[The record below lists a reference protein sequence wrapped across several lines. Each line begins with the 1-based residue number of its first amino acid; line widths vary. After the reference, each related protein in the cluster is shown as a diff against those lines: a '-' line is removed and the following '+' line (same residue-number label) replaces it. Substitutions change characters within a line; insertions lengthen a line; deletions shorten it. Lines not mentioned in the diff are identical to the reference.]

1 MRKKTII
8 LFLIFA
14 MIFTSCAETTLSQGD
29 YTESSPTQTEQ
40 KELSQTIKSIPE
52 AENAQNSAYPP
63 FTGIELSEKA
73 LSLSTANN
81 KTGILGIL
89 CGSDDSD
96 MIYFSNPDDNWRLYS
111 YDGENAVRITD
122 GRSHSLNY
130 YDGSVYFLSASNYS
144 VYENPKGVIFRY
156 DVESG
161 EITQIS
167 NDKGYDL
174 RVNEYGIFYV
184 KKEDEDIYYVYS
196 VDPENGEEKR
206 LYQGKS
212 VYFLDDY
219 AITRESS
226 KTGKYWDYF
235 LQSEEE
241 KICILENCDFN
252 SDFIHNGVFY
262 YCDDSDK
269 RYHSLDLRTGEN
281 KVTGTKHNVFIG
293 DEEYF
298 LEDVNTW
305 GDDVYRRKDGK
316 TKLVMIN
323 GEKIT
328 IGWHENFKR
337 YTPCRLYSSGQ
348 TLYALVRPCDSDDM
362 HYFAKLEIKEY
373 DVSDDELFMQIV
385 SGEIAELISISI
397 IGEKED

>member
-1 MRKKTII
+1 MRKKAMT
-8 LFLIFA
+8 LFLICA
-14 MIFTSCAETTLSQGD
+14 MILTSCAETTLTQDDS
-29 YTESSPTQTEQ
+29 TESSPTQTEE
-40 KELSQTIKSIPE
+40 KEASQTIKSKPE

-73 LSLSTANN
+73 LSLSTASN
-81 KTGILGIL
+81 KTNVLGIF

-96 MIYFSNPDDNWRLYS
+96 TIYFSNPDDNWRLYS

-122 GRSHSLNY
+122 RRSHSLNY

-174 RVNEYGIFYV
+174 RVNEYGIFYA
-184 KKEDEDIYYVYS
+184 KKEDEDIYYVYR
-196 VDPENGEEKR
+196 VDPENGEEER

-241 KICILENCDFN
+241 KICILENCDFKG
-252 SDFIHNGVFY
+252 DFIHNGVFY
-262 YCDDSDK
+262 YCDDSDQ
-269 RYHSLDLRTGEN
+269 RYRSVDLRTGES
-281 KVTGTKHNVFIG
+281 KFTGSKCNAFVG
-293 DEEYF
+293 DEEFF
-298 LEDVNTW
+298 LEDNTTW
-305 GDDVYRRKDGK
+305 GNDVYRRKDGK
-316 TKLVMIN
+316 TKLMIIN
-323 GEKIT
+323 GKKIT
-328 IGWHENFKR
+328 IGWYEDMKV
-337 YTPCRLYSSGQ
+337 YTPCRLYSNGQ